1 MKQTINGTNGIIS
14 FGQVI
19 NSYKSLIRPEVVL
32 TEEVLQKTF
41 PMTFT
46 IKLPEGQETQRD
58 LRFHFCDDMHVDIT
72 AAQYEDFKHNENYDS
87 DERVFYVS
95 D

>member
-32 TEEVLQKTF
+32 TEEVL
-41 PMTFT
+41 
-46 IKLPEGQETQRD
+46 
-58 LRFHFCDDMHVDIT
+58 
-72 AAQYEDFKHNENYDS
+72 
-87 DERVFYVS
+87 
-95 D
+95 